1 MNGGN
6 MKYVISLFLVIFL
19 SMLSPAYASQ
29 WVVGVTGG
37 AGGIGDVVGP
47 VSSTDN
53 AIARYHL
60 VTGKIIQNSLIT
72 IDDTGIMTLPAGSV
86 TAPSIVSDDADS
98 GFYFG
103 SKGFNWGV
111 DGVNV
116 FYVNSAGGT
125 VASNGFYAPK
135 ISTVA
140 ANSTLTL
147 QDAGGSGSAAK
158 SRIIAISG
166 TDTSTA
172 LQQNGLVLYPTYNQ
186 ASGTAANTDLLIL
199 RNQTRVGSGLQYF
212 FDMQVNAT
220 SWYNFRLGTT
230 ATTGAFD
237 FTADDT
243 AKVAVTFTPILGIMD
258 AGDEISV
265 LKLAPTSAVNHTGG
279 TLNGLTFD
287 NITGDADAAE
297 YMFNITGTGWDA
309 TFRGTAS
316 YSTADAAGVEPT
328 RPTKSPFVHTR
339 SLAADTDDACGT
351 EDDCLTLPIP
361 TTMGFLEMWT
371 DGSLYL

>member
-1 MNGGN
+1 

-111 DGVNV
+111 DGVFKFGV
-116 FYVNSAGGT
+116 DVWG
-125 VASNGFYAPK
+125 
-135 ISTVA
+135 
-140 ANSTLTL
+140 
-147 QDAGGSGSAAK
+147 
-158 SRIIAISG
+158 
-166 TDTSTA
+166 
-172 LQQNGLVLYPTYNQ
+172 
-186 ASGTAANTDLLIL
+186 
-199 RNQTRVGSGLQYF
+199 
-212 FDMQVNAT
+212 
-220 SWYNFRLGTT
+220 
-230 ATTGAFD
+230 
-237 FTADDT
+237 
-243 AKVAVTFTPILGIMD
+243 
-258 AGDEISV
+258 
-265 LKLAPTSAVNHTGG
+265 
-279 TLNGLTFD
+279 
-287 NITGDADAAE
+287 NITGGKLYTSQVARASVNQTLSLGEAGFTDAGNMINMAVGTTTFTGFDGE
-297 YMFNITGTGWDA
+297 IVGVNIMPTVGVLDDGDIMTLLNITPTGTPASTLGVLNGIKFGNWGGTGTDKARMINIEGTGWDA

-371 DGSLYL
+371 DGSLYLSAVCVNAGTCTVTADSDAAGVGVEYNAAIASCTGLCLHDGGTNSTIFNDTAGAVTVTVRFTYD